1 MADTYKSYDE
11 LKIHEELDK
20 DYRISMSDVGSKI
33 TIIAPHGGK
42 IEPKTSDIAKHIAT
56 EKYNYY
62 CFEGMKRDNNGC
74 LHLTSHNFDEPNAV
88 KLISDSD
95 IVVAIHACTGNS
107 GTVYLGGSDQIL
119 KNSIADELETKGIN
133 ISKDHPRFKGLNPNN
148 ICNQGKKKKGVQLEI
163 SRDLRDDWE
172 KIGLIS
178 EAVQDALEKIEGAQ

>member
-1 MADTYKSYDE
+1 LADTYKNFNE
-11 LKIHEELDK
+11 LKNHENIDD
-20 DYRISMSDVGSKI
+20 DYRISMNNVGSKT

-42 IEPKTSDIAKHIAT
+42 IEPRTSDIAKHIAT

-62 CFEGMKRDNNGC
+62 CFEGIKTEDNSC

-88 KLISDSD
+88 KLISNSD

-107 GTVYLGGSDQIL
+107 GTVYLGGADQIL
-119 KNSIADELETKGIN
+119 KNRMADELETKGIN
-133 ISKDHPRFKGLNPNN
+133 ISKDHPKFQGLNPNN
-148 ICNQGKKKKGVQLEI
+148 ICNQGKRKKGVQLEI

>member
-1 MADTYKSYDE
+1 MTDIYKNYGE
-11 LKIHEELDK
+11 LKVHEEIEK
-20 DYRISMSDVGSKI
+20 EYKISISNVGSQT

-42 IEPKTSDIAKHIAT
+42 IEPRTSDIAKHIAT

-62 CFEGMKRDNNGC
+62 CFEGIKTEDNGC

-107 GTVYLGGSDQIL
+107 GTVYLGGTDQIL

-148 ICNQGKKKKGVQLEI
+148 ICNRGKRKKGVQLEI
-163 SRDLRDDWE
+163 SRDLRDDRE

-178 EAVQDALEKIEGAQ
+178 EAVQAALEKIEST